1 MEIVANVQ
9 AIVFALGVKTT
20 NVVKQLTEGDA
31 VAVYEGERDHENDAQ
46 VMERYEKAVEACRV
60 WLRAVVGTQVI
71 ANQSDDI
78 CVEAEL
84 LMPDR
89 LVEVA
94 VYSAEY
100 PFGGG
105 YNADVVEKLNT
116 PIGKFNYQT
125 YRAILDTPINPVK
138 ELYKFFQDLIHQI
151 HNIVV
156 MPLHCDGMDDLLNKY
171 IVEDE
176 GIVDVL
182 GVSRYDALW
191 NNVMDFMEYDY
202 SEPVPDF
209 NFIENELNNLSPEIE
224 KTVFAMHVKPF
235 EFVFNNNVAKIF
247 QLYVNQFPKVQFCL
261 YGHEHKFAVDD
272 LFNDGVL
279 YFQCPCID
287 KRIYLLFT
295 IKEDGTYDYE
305 TVEF

>member
-1 MEIVANVQ
+1 MLVEANLKTTL
-9 AIVFALGVKTT
+9 IALGVKTT

-31 VAVYEGERDHENDAQ
+31 VAVYEDERDPENDAQ
-46 VMERYEKAVEACRV
+46 VMKRYEQAVEASRV

-78 CVEAEL
+78 CVDAEL

-94 VYSAEY
+94 VYSAQY

-105 YNADVVEKLNT
+105 CNADIVEKLHT
-116 PIGKFNYQT
+116 PIGNFGYQV
-125 YRAILDTPINPVK
+125 YRAILDTPINPIK
-138 ELYKFFQDLIHQI
+138 EMYKFFQDLIHQI

-191 NNVMDFMEYDY
+191 SNVMDLMSDYY
-202 SEPVPDF
+202 SE
-209 NFIENELNNLSPEIE
+209 
-224 KTVFAMHVKPF
+224 
-235 EFVFNNNVAKIF
+235 
-247 QLYVNQFPKVQFCL
+247 
-261 YGHEHKFAVDD
+261 GAV
-272 LFNDGVL
+272 
-279 YFQCPCID
+279 
-287 KRIYLLFT
+287 
-295 IKEDGTYDYE
+295 
-305 TVEF
+305 

>member
-1 MEIVANVQ
+1 MLVEANLKTTLIALGIKTTANV
-9 AIVFALGVKTT
+9 
-20 NVVKQLTEGDA
+20 KQFTEGNA
-31 VAVYEGERDHENDAQ
+31 VDVYEGKRKAENDDQ

-71 ANQSDDI
+71 ANRRDDI

-94 VYSAEY
+94 VYSAQY

-105 YNADVVEKLNT
+105 CNGDVVEKLHT
-116 PIGKFNYQT
+116 PIGNFGYQV

-138 ELYKFFQDLIHQI
+138 EMYRYFQDLIHQI
-151 HNIVV
+151 HNIIV
-156 MPLHCDGMDDLLNKY
+156 MPIHCDGMDDILNKY

-191 NNVMDFMEYDY
+191 SNVMNFMADAY
-202 SEPVPDF
+202 SE
-209 NFIENELNNLSPEIE
+209 
-224 KTVFAMHVKPF
+224 
-235 EFVFNNNVAKIF
+235 
-247 QLYVNQFPKVQFCL
+247 
-261 YGHEHKFAVDD
+261 
-272 LFNDGVL
+272 GVM
-279 YFQCPCID
+279 
-287 KRIYLLFT
+287 
-295 IKEDGTYDYE
+295 
-305 TVEF
+305 

>member
-1 MEIVANVQ
+1 MLVEANLKTTL
-9 AIVFALGVKTT
+9 IALGVKTT

-31 VAVYEGERDHENDAQ
+31 VAVYEDERDPENDAQ
-46 VMERYEKAVEACRV
+46 VMKRYEQAVEASRV

-78 CVEAEL
+78 CVDAEL

-94 VYSAEY
+94 VYSAQY

-105 YNADVVEKLNT
+105 CNADIVEKLHT
-116 PIGKFNYQT
+116 PIGNFGYQV
-125 YRAILDTPINPVK
+125 YRAILDTPINPIK
-138 ELYKFFQDLIHQI
+138 EMYKFFQDLIHQI

-191 NNVMDFMEYDY
+191 SNVMDLMSDDY
-202 SEPVPDF
+202 SE
-209 NFIENELNNLSPEIE
+209 
-224 KTVFAMHVKPF
+224 
-235 EFVFNNNVAKIF
+235 
-247 QLYVNQFPKVQFCL
+247 
-261 YGHEHKFAVDD
+261 GAV
-272 LFNDGVL
+272 
-279 YFQCPCID
+279 
-287 KRIYLLFT
+287 
-295 IKEDGTYDYE
+295 
-305 TVEF
+305 

>member
-1 MEIVANVQ
+1 MEVVANAQGVV
-9 AIVFALGVKTT
+9 IALGIKTT
-20 NVVKQLTEGDA
+20 ETVKQLTEGNA
-31 VAVYEGERDHENDAQ
+31 VAVYEGKRDPENDAQ
-46 VMERYEKAVEACRV
+46 VMECYEKAVEACRV
-60 WLRAVVGTQVI
+60 WLRAVAGTQVI

-94 VYSAEY
+94 VYSAQY

-105 YNADVVEKLNT
+105 CNGDIEEKLNT
-116 PIGKFNYQT
+116 PIGKLNYQT

-151 HNIVV
+151 HNIIV

-191 NNVMDFMEYDY
+191 SNVMDFIADAY
-202 SEPVPDF
+202 SE
-209 NFIENELNNLSPEIE
+209 
-224 KTVFAMHVKPF
+224 
-235 EFVFNNNVAKIF
+235 
-247 QLYVNQFPKVQFCL
+247 
-261 YGHEHKFAVDD
+261 
-272 LFNDGVL
+272 GVM
-279 YFQCPCID
+279 
-287 KRIYLLFT
+287 
-295 IKEDGTYDYE
+295 
-305 TVEF
+305 

>member
-1 MEIVANVQ
+1 MEVEANLKTTL
-9 AIVFALGVKTT
+9 IALGVKTT
-20 NVVKQLTEGDA
+20 NVVKQLTEADA
-31 VAVYEGERDHENDAQ
+31 VAVYEGMRDAENDAQ
-46 VMERYEKAVEACRV
+46 VMERYEQAVEACRV
-60 WLRAVVGTQVI
+60 WLRAVAGTQVI
-71 ANQSDDI
+71 ANRSDDI

-94 VYSAEY
+94 VYSAQY

-105 YNADVVEKLNT
+105 CNADVVEKMHT
-116 PIGKFNYQT
+116 PIGNFGYQV

-171 IVEDE
+171 IVEDD

-191 NNVMDFMEYDY
+191 SNVMDFMADDY
-202 SEPVPDF
+202 SEGG
-209 NFIENELNNLSPEIE
+209 
-224 KTVFAMHVKPF
+224 M
-235 EFVFNNNVAKIF
+235 
-247 QLYVNQFPKVQFCL
+247 
-261 YGHEHKFAVDD
+261 
-272 LFNDGVL
+272 
-279 YFQCPCID
+279 
-287 KRIYLLFT
+287 
-295 IKEDGTYDYE
+295 
-305 TVEF
+305 

>member
-1 MEIVANVQ
+1 MLVEANLKTTL
-9 AIVFALGVKTT
+9 IALGIKTT
-20 NVVKQLTEGDA
+20 ETVKQLTEGNA
-31 VAVYEGERDHENDAQ
+31 VAVYEGTRKAENDAQ
-46 VMERYEKAVEACRV
+46 VMEHYEQAVEACRV

-84 LMPDR
+84 IMPDR

-94 VYSAEY
+94 VYSAQY

-105 YNADVVEKLNT
+105 CNADVVEKLHT
-116 PIGKFNYQT
+116 PIGNFGYQV

-176 GIVDVL
+176 SIVDVL

-191 NNVMDFMEYDY
+191 SNVMDFMEDDY
-202 SEPVPDF
+202 S
-209 NFIENELNNLSPEIE
+209 
-224 KTVFAMHVKPF
+224 K
-235 EFVFNNNVAKIF
+235 
-247 QLYVNQFPKVQFCL
+247 
-261 YGHEHKFAVDD
+261 
-272 LFNDGVL
+272 GVM
-279 YFQCPCID
+279 
-287 KRIYLLFT
+287 
-295 IKEDGTYDYE
+295 
-305 TVEF
+305 

>member
-1 MEIVANVQ
+1 MLVEANLKTTL
-9 AIVFALGVKTT
+9 IALGVKTT
-20 NVVKQLTEGDA
+20 NVVKQLTEGNA
-31 VAVYEGERDHENDAQ
+31 VAVYEGTRKAENDAQ
-46 VMERYEKAVEACRV
+46 VMERYEQAVEACRV

-84 LMPDR
+84 IMPDR

-94 VYSAEY
+94 VYSAQY

-105 YNADVVEKLNT
+105 CNADVVEKLHT
-116 PIGKFNYQT
+116 PIGKLNYQT

-151 HNIVV
+151 HNIIV

-176 GIVDVL
+176 GIVDIL

-191 NNVMDFMEYDY
+191 SNVMDFMADAY
-202 SEPVPDF
+202 SEEV
-209 NFIENELNNLSPEIE
+209 
-224 KTVFAMHVKPF
+224 V
-235 EFVFNNNVAKIF
+235 
-247 QLYVNQFPKVQFCL
+247 
-261 YGHEHKFAVDD
+261 
-272 LFNDGVL
+272 
-279 YFQCPCID
+279 
-287 KRIYLLFT
+287 
-295 IKEDGTYDYE
+295 
-305 TVEF
+305 

>member
-1 MEIVANVQ
+1 MLVEANVQ
-9 AIVFALGVKTT
+9 GVVIALGVKTT
-20 NVVKQLTEGDA
+20 NAVKQLTEGDA
-31 VAVYEGERDHENDAQ
+31 VAVYEGKRDPENDAQ
-46 VMERYEKAVEACRV
+46 VMECYEKAVEACRV
-60 WLRAVVGTQVI
+60 WLRAVAGTQVI

-94 VYSAEY
+94 VYSAQY
-100 PFGGG
+100 PFGEGCNG
-105 YNADVVEKLNT
+105 DVVEKLNT
-116 PIGKFNYQT
+116 PIGKLNYQT

-138 ELYKFFQDLIHQI
+138 EMYRYFQDLLHQI

-191 NNVMDFMEYDY
+191 SNVMDLWQML
-202 SEPVPDF
+202 
-209 NFIENELNNLSPEIE
+209 I
-224 KTVFAMHVKPF
+224 
-235 EFVFNNNVAKIF
+235 
-247 QLYVNQFPKVQFCL
+247 QR
-261 YGHEHKFAVDD
+261 G
-272 LFNDGVL
+272 
-279 YFQCPCID
+279 
-287 KRIYLLFT
+287 
-295 IKEDGTYDYE
+295 
-305 TVEF
+305 

>member
-1 MEIVANVQ
+1 MLVEANLKTTL
-9 AIVFALGVKTT
+9 IALGVKTT

-31 VAVYEGERDHENDAQ
+31 VAVYEDERDPENDAQ
-46 VMERYEKAVEACRV
+46 VMKRYEQAVEASRV

-78 CVEAEL
+78 CVDAEL

-94 VYSAEY
+94 VYSAQY

-105 YNADVVEKLNT
+105 CNADIVEKLHT
-116 PIGKFNYQT
+116 PIGNFGYQV
-125 YRAILDTPINPVK
+125 YRAILDTPINPIK
-138 ELYKFFQDLIHQI
+138 EMYKFFQDLIHQI

-191 NNVMDFMEYDY
+191 SNVMDLMSDDY
-202 SEPVPDF
+202 LE
-209 NFIENELNNLSPEIE
+209 
-224 KTVFAMHVKPF
+224 
-235 EFVFNNNVAKIF
+235 
-247 QLYVNQFPKVQFCL
+247 
-261 YGHEHKFAVDD
+261 GAV
-272 LFNDGVL
+272 
-279 YFQCPCID
+279 
-287 KRIYLLFT
+287 
-295 IKEDGTYDYE
+295 
-305 TVEF
+305 

>member
-1 MEIVANVQ
+1 MLVEANLKTTL
-9 AIVFALGVKTT
+9 IALGIKTT
-20 NVVKQLTEGDA
+20 ETVKQFTEGNA
-31 VAVYEGERDHENDAQ
+31 VAVYEGEHDIENDAQ
-46 VMERYEKAVEACRV
+46 VMESYEKAVEACRV
-60 WLRAVVGTQVI
+60 WLRAVAGTQVI
-71 ANQSDDI
+71 DNQSDDI

-105 YNADVVEKLNT
+105 CNSEVEEKLNT
-116 PIGKFNYQT
+116 PIGKLNYQT
-125 YRAILDTPINPVK
+125 YRAILDTPVNPVK

-191 NNVMDFMEYDY
+191 SNVMDFMADAY
-202 SEPVPDF
+202 SE
-209 NFIENELNNLSPEIE
+209 
-224 KTVFAMHVKPF
+224 
-235 EFVFNNNVAKIF
+235 
-247 QLYVNQFPKVQFCL
+247 
-261 YGHEHKFAVDD
+261 
-272 LFNDGVL
+272 GV
-279 YFQCPCID
+279 
-287 KRIYLLFT
+287 
-295 IKEDGTYDYE
+295 
-305 TVEF
+305 V

>member
-1 MEIVANVQ
+1 MEVVANAQGVV
-9 AIVFALGVKTT
+9 IALGIKTT
-20 NVVKQLTEGDA
+20 ETVKQLTEGNA
-31 VAVYEGERDHENDAQ
+31 VAVYEGERDPENDAQ

-94 VYSAEY
+94 VYSAQY

-105 YNADVVEKLNT
+105 CNGDIVEKLNT
-116 PIGKFNYQT
+116 PIGKLNYQT
-125 YRAILDTPINPVK
+125 YRAILDTPINPVQ

-156 MPLHCDGMDDLLNKY
+156 MPIHCDGMDDLLNKY

-191 NNVMDFMEYDY
+191 SNVMDFMEDDY
-202 SEPVPDF
+202 S
-209 NFIENELNNLSPEIE
+209 
-224 KTVFAMHVKPF
+224 K
-235 EFVFNNNVAKIF
+235 
-247 QLYVNQFPKVQFCL
+247 
-261 YGHEHKFAVDD
+261 
-272 LFNDGVL
+272 GVM
-279 YFQCPCID
+279 
-287 KRIYLLFT
+287 
-295 IKEDGTYDYE
+295 
-305 TVEF
+305 

>member
-1 MEIVANVQ
+1 MEVVANAQGV
-9 AIVFALGVKTT
+9 VTALGVKTT

-46 VMERYEKAVEACRV
+46 VMEHYEQAVEACRV

-84 LMPDR
+84 IMPDR

-94 VYSAEY
+94 VYSAQY

-105 YNADVVEKLNT
+105 CNADVVEKLHT
-116 PIGKFNYQT
+116 PIGKLNYQT

-156 MPLHCDGMDDLLNKY
+156 MPIHCDGMDDLLNKY

-176 GIVDVL
+176 GIVDVI

-191 NNVMDFMEYDY
+191 SNVMDFMSDDY
-202 SEPVPDF
+202 SE
-209 NFIENELNNLSPEIE
+209 
-224 KTVFAMHVKPF
+224 
-235 EFVFNNNVAKIF
+235 
-247 QLYVNQFPKVQFCL
+247 
-261 YGHEHKFAVDD
+261 GAV
-272 LFNDGVL
+272 
-279 YFQCPCID
+279 
-287 KRIYLLFT
+287 
-295 IKEDGTYDYE
+295 
-305 TVEF
+305 

>member
-1 MEIVANVQ
+1 MLVEANVQ
-9 AIVFALGVKTT
+9 GVVIALGIKTT
-20 NVVKQLTEGDA
+20 ETVKQLTEGDA
-31 VAVYEGERDHENDAQ
+31 VAVYEGERDPENDAQ

-84 LMPDR
+84 IMPDR

-94 VYSAEY
+94 VYSAQY

-105 YNADVVEKLNT
+105 CNADIVEKLHT
-116 PIGKFNYQT
+116 PIGNFGYQV

-138 ELYKFFQDLIHQI
+138 EMYRYFQDLLHQI

-191 NNVMDFMEYDY
+191 SNVMDFMADAY
-202 SEPVPDF
+202 SEEV
-209 NFIENELNNLSPEIE
+209 
-224 KTVFAMHVKPF
+224 V
-235 EFVFNNNVAKIF
+235 
-247 QLYVNQFPKVQFCL
+247 
-261 YGHEHKFAVDD
+261 
-272 LFNDGVL
+272 
-279 YFQCPCID
+279 
-287 KRIYLLFT
+287 
-295 IKEDGTYDYE
+295 
-305 TVEF
+305 